1 MKDQIK
7 VLKGKIFVK
16 RIQSAAY
23 DKHKD
28 ALTDDNC
35 LFMLILPN
43 PIQATR
49 KIKSK
54 ALIPEIKASLSSP
67 LAVITRVLKTSFN
80 RKDIAIM
87 TEDSNH
93 KRVTS
98 ISTLK
103 NVVGTVEKHSGK
115 KKYRVNCLD

>member
-1 MKDQIK
+1 
-7 VLKGKIFVK
+7 
-16 RIQSAAY
+16 
-23 DKHKD
+23 
-28 ALTDDNC
+28 
-35 LFMLILPN
+35 MLILPN
-43 PIQATR
+43 PIQTTR

-54 ALIPEIKASLSSP
+54 ALIPEIKAFLPSP

-80 RKDIAIM
+80 RKNIAIM